1 VIDLLDEKERP
12 RGFEYPE
19 HFLRAVRLGLVNLE
33 PWYFL
38 EGRPLRQALTGLRER
53 YPARQLVPFARRQDN
68 DDLACW
74 DLTQAGTIVM
84 IHDFASPGWE
94 ERRRYEGFW
103 AWFRA
108 AVEDMIEFEP

>member
-1 VIDLLDEKERP
+1 MIDLLDEKERP
-12 RGFEYPE
+12 QGFEYPAQ
-19 HFLRAVRLGLVNLE
+19 FLRAAGLGLVNLE
-33 PWYFL
+33 PWYL
-38 EGRPLRQALTGLRER
+38 LVGGPLRQALLGLRER
-53 YPARQLVPFARRQDN
+53 YAARQLVPFARRQDN

-74 DLTQAGTIVM
+74 DLTQPPTVVI

-94 ERRRYEGFW
+94 ERRRFQDFW